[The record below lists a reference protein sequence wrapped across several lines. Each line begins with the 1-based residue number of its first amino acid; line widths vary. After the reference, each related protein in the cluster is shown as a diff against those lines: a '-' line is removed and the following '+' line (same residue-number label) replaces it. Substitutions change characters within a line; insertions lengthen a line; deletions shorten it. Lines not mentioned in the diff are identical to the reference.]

1 MSRKGI
7 ALPVEYLVILIIAI
21 VVLLAVV
28 VWYLYFWPKCPD
40 PQFVLTQAC
49 RGWSLVNCKDENGDI
64 NLDYSVPDA
73 LVPDKRCVDAD
84 GDGHLTMEEV
94 CSYAGLSDIQCAKQ
108 CGCKV

>member
-28 VWYLYFWPKCPD
+28 VWYLFFWPKCPD

-49 RGWSLVNCKDENGDI
+49 RGWSMNQCSTPWDEYI
-64 NLDYSVPDA
+64 VSYA
-73 LVPDKRCVDAD
+73 LVPDRRCILDD
-84 GDGHLTMEEV
+84 PTEDLYMEDV
-94 CSYAGLSDIQCAKQ
+94 CKYAGLSEIECKKQ
-108 CGCKV
+108 CGCA